1 MSSRKKITDFLSRL
15 LEKEKFTGMGKYWG
29 KEVVVDYGTEDIRR
43 IDYMEFVPVN
53 QLSIDGIE
61 KGEFKG
67 YEVKSCKADFKSG
80 FGQNY
85 FCEYNYLVITMQTY
99 KELLHEELN
108 DLPHEVGVLVSI
120 PKDATKPNKEAML
133 DEFDD
138 PTPLPNDYNT
148 DNWRLVSI
156 RSAIQKYRKKPML
169 ELMFCLLRNRC

>member
-1 MSSRKKITDFLSRL
+1 MSNRKQITDFLSRL

-61 KGEFKG
+61 K
-67 YEVKSCKADFKSG
+67 VG

-85 FCEYNYLVITMQTY
+85 FCENNYLVMTMQTY

-108 DLPHEVGVLVSI
+108 DLPHEIGVLVSI

-138 PTPLPNDYNT
+138 PTPLPYNEF
-148 DNWRLVSI
+148 LHILSI
-156 RSAIQKYRKKPML
+156 NYRI
-169 ELMFCLLRNRC
+169 ER

>member
-1 MSSRKKITDFLSRL
+1 M
-15 LEKEKFTGMGKYWG
+15 
-29 KEVVVDYGTEDIRR
+29 
-43 IDYMEFVPVN
+43 
-53 QLSIDGIE
+53 
-61 KGEFKG
+61 
-67 YEVKSCKADFKSG
+67 
-80 FGQNY
+80 
-85 FCEYNYLVITMQTY
+85 TMQTY

-120 PKDATKPNKEAML
+120 PKDPTKPNKEAML

-138 PTPLPNDYNT
+138 PTPLPEDYNI

>member
-1 MSSRKKITDFLSRL
+1 
-15 LEKEKFTGMGKYWG
+15 MGKYWG

-61 KGEFKG
+61 KGIFKG

-85 FCEYNYLVITMQTY
+85 FCEYNYLVMTMQTY
-99 KELLHEELN
+99 KELN
-108 DLPHEVGVLVSI
+108 DLPHEIEVLISI
-120 PKDATKPNKEAML
+120 PKDPSKPNKEAML

-138 PTPLPNDYNT
+138 PTPLPEDYNI
-148 DNWRLVSI
+148 DNCRLVSVKN
-156 RSAIQKYRKKPML
+156 AMQTYRKKIFL
-169 ELMFCLLRNRC
+169 SNRILSGVVKV

>member
-1 MSSRKKITDFLSRL
+1 
-15 LEKEKFTGMGKYWG
+15 
-29 KEVVVDYGTEDIRR
+29 
-43 IDYMEFVPVN
+43 MEFVPVN

-67 YEVKSCKADFKSG
+67 YEIKFCKADFKSG

-85 FCEYNYLVITMQTY
+85 FCEYNYLVMTMQTY

-108 DLPHEVGVLVSI
+108 DLPHEIGVLVSI
-120 PKDATKPNKEAML
+120 PKDPTKPNKEAML

-138 PTPLPNDYNT
+138 PTPLPEDYNI